1 MEWLQPVNWRLQK
14 SDIKTS
20 KRNALFSQRIR
31 SAFSFPIS
39 HSGTDSLNFSPE

>member
-1 MEWLQPVNWRLQK
+1 MAAAGELAFAK

-39 HSGTDSLNFSPE
+39 HSGTDSGRYE